1 MKPNGGSAGIDQSRR
16 EKLISQMSNVLA
28 LAMLKAKTEE
38 RKVAGD
44 ERTKKR
50 QELKELIKER
60 VLSYEEAFAKIEEA
74 TGVKDV
80 DKLVENFIQ
89 AEERNF
95 KMFKFVNGQSEEIEA
110 LENQISSSQSEIDMM
125 RDSSEAH

>member
-1 MKPNGGSAGIDQSRR
+1 M
-16 EKLISQMSNVLA
+16 
-28 LAMLKAKTEE
+28 
-38 RKVAGD
+38 
-44 ERTKKR
+44 

-95 KMFKFVNGQSEEIEA
+95 KMFKFVNAQSEEIEA
-110 LENQISSSQSEIDMM
+110 LENQISSAQSEIDMM